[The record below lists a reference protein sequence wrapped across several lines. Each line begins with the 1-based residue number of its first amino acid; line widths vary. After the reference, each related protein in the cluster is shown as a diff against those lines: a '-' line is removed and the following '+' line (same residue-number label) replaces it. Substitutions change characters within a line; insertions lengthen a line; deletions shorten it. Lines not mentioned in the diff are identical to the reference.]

1 MGRRTDVI
9 GVAMYLVAA
18 FLFALNGVIA
28 KAALNAGFDPVHLT
42 QLRNAGAMVANV
54 FRPLSNHPPSTSTAV
69 VSGRPPPAGL
79 PSPSSVAIVLLSAP
93 SSTAPRHISAN
104 HSGG

>member
-1 MGRRTDVI
+1 MGGTAGVWRRSDVI

-42 QLRNAGAMVANV
+42 QLRNAGAMVRARRV
-54 FRPLSNHPPSTSTAV
+54 HRRSGTA
-69 VSGRPPPAGL
+69 SGYG
-79 PSPSSVAIVLLSAP
+79 
-93 SSTAPRHISAN
+93 
-104 HSGG
+104 